1 MANVYVR
8 GYGGV
13 GRLLPRGEFKIPW
26 YVVHLSEKKYPTFG
40 YHSFMR
46 FMDDDDRNKLWDIY
60 EEGGKSALIDAVE
73 YLDETSWLYRYR
85 TQKND
90 QVRRGR
96 VLVTGEGE

>member
-13 GRLLPRGEFKIPW
+13 GRLLPRGEFKIP
-26 YVVHLSEKKYPTFG
+26 
-40 YHSFMR
+40 
-46 FMDDDDRNKLWDIY
+46 
-60 EEGGKSALIDAVE
+60 
-73 YLDETSWLYRYR
+73 

-90 QVRRGR
+90 RVRRGR